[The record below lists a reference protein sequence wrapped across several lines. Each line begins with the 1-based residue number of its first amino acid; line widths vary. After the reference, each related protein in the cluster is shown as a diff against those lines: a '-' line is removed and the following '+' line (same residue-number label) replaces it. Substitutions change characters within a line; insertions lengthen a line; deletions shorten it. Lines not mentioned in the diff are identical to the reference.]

1 MQAPGMTSHKSP
13 SSGLIR
19 PEISRPGNSR
29 IPQSRLPTRGIAST
43 TANGSY
49 PPRSSSQPFRGENST
64 DNTSITVSR
73 RPVRQNNTMPN
84 LLASKSQSTGH
95 VNGQKP
101 AQSAWKTSSVKPRT
115 PAIQIPREGSMMNA
129 DVHTPSL
136 TSGSSISTNDSS
148 RKNTLR
154 RKPSTIDKYA
164 GRGHGEQGSFIS
176 SPEVGSIP
184 KSDNPPWEGSIL
196 GISMPSA
203 SPRSMSPEPL
213 PGAGSE
219 SAKVGTGPEVHTS
232 SESRATEVTGAPH
245 TPSIPLCGSPSTRC
259 SESPGLFSHASTP
272 TSMSSYSPGVL
283 SSKFVPRARTISPAQ
298 QSGLPFVR
306 RKMAPDQ
313 SSTVTETQRLS
324 AVQETSASS
333 SSIATERAQE
343 PTKEVGKQDARQRT
357 KDRPNFQAP
366 PELAHLLNDPPP
378 LKGSSKPERPVRPS
392 RDGTPT
398 LGSREPSPIVQSN
411 LSPFFNSY
419 HKRQSSSE
427 NKIVTS
433 PSNESSN
440 SISSSKNDV
449 RRARL
454 QKPANFS
461 SRNPSPAT
469 IPHSRSTTPLN
480 VPINPSVVASS
491 DAQTT
496 RSSSESQEAIA
507 TSAADNHNKVSRFGF
522 FSRRAKGDNA
532 AALERPKREARK
544 GPMAGTGHEGYGR
557 RPLRGRRVS
566 SSSTD
571 SIGRSPSADSAAGS
585 VGGSMSN
592 RKSSFGSN
600 SGDTPMDEF
609 LSERLTPVFLR
620 GEGGSIKSD
629 RTSWDFVSSTSN
641 PSTTQLSEGDSRRSS
656 EEKPSLPPKSKMR
669 PFRSPSPLKGRLL
682 GQQPPEPASNGHT
695 NPVSV
700 KVVNK
705 SKIDEGK
712 TASKAVKR
720 WNFFQRTH
728 NSSKKEQVV
737 PKPTQDARQH
747 LDHFGPHYAMI
758 NNEERL
764 DMEDL
769 DRMMQDGEGY
779 SSVEET
785 DYNPLQS
792 GPPVGILS
800 NPTVPFGEVDRRN
813 AETSVDD
820 AASLRAGRRQVHSI
834 LLPSPPTL
842 DRPFA
847 AQDRLMKIDLHPQRE
862 GASPTSKGST
872 VLKDVSKV
880 IQEPS
885 SPSKPILKTSV
896 PPSTPLYSP
905 QESPSDSPGRPSRLA
920 QVGRIPQ
927 VVSKRDRDRK
937 LPTQSFSRPFVNNQP
952 RPNVS
957 NKAHADPVNSSTSP
971 IKARRESRADKG
983 SPGKSDSGKEAVGR
997 SQAIAAATS
1006 ICTADVTKP
1015 PEFFSFPP
1023 RQNSELSYT
1032 SSSGTGSFP
1041 GQPWVFSPQ
1050 TTAASASEEVWNEY
1064 DDLIDDVLSP
1074 VDEPC
1079 SAKSALGAPFQ
1090 YQTAL
1095 SPKSG
1100 ASKDACVEQGK
1111 AIADNEADTDAFAD
1125 PIRRSST
1132 APLTISHLRQQR
1144 SSFLS
1149 ALHSDGT
1156 RESGFTE
1163 LIKGYAE
1170 RNVSVSSE
1178 RKKDRLSLPPSTRCS
1193 STGTRFSLSPTAQS
1207 PVSSSHSL
1215 SATATEFSLPAPT
1228 TTKPVKRESEDR
1240 MEEANLRF
1248 GALMTSK
1255 WLSFGRVLFS
1265 PAHSEIKDGKNNRVL
1280 IVDGL
1285 GKDWSYYCALTY
1297 PKATVYNLGSTP
1309 TSSQTNPR
1317 SSWQSLPNHR
1327 HIHHASISHPYPFP
1341 RGFFAVVIFRF
1352 PIGASEATYRA
1363 ALSECKRVLR
1373 PGGHLELSVLDI
1385 DMVNMGSR
1393 ARRAVRQLKMK
1404 MQAAQRDVCLKPKS
1418 DSMIR
1423 LLGMRGYE
1431 SINRCM
1437 VGVPAA
1443 GILGTPVSSPASSEN
1458 GDKSAST
1465 CGSDKAKQ
1473 VPTDR
1478 TSAGKGAQAKG
1489 ESRKSNASFGDIF
1502 KSNADTKDSGVGIAK
1517 MVARVGRWW
1526 WSSCYETP
1534 FLSDGDASKS
1544 IWDDPAF
1551 LRECE
1556 ELGTSFKLLI
1566 CYAQKPN
1573 MAVRRT
1579 VSV

>member
-1 MQAPGMTSHKSP
+1 MT
-13 SSGLIR
+13 
-19 PEISRPGNSR
+19 
-29 IPQSRLPTRGIAST
+29 
-43 TANGSY
+43 
-49 PPRSSSQPFRGENST
+49 
-64 DNTSITVSR
+64 
-73 RPVRQNNTMPN
+73 
-84 LLASKSQSTGH
+84 
-95 VNGQKP
+95 
-101 AQSAWKTSSVKPRT
+101 
-115 PAIQIPREGSMMNA
+115 
-129 DVHTPSL
+129 
-136 TSGSSISTNDSS
+136 
-148 RKNTLR
+148 
-154 RKPSTIDKYA
+154 
-164 GRGHGEQGSFIS
+164 
-176 SPEVGSIP
+176 
-184 KSDNPPWEGSIL
+184 
-196 GISMPSA
+196 
-203 SPRSMSPEPL
+203 
-213 PGAGSE
+213 
-219 SAKVGTGPEVHTS
+219 
-232 SESRATEVTGAPH
+232 
-245 TPSIPLCGSPSTRC
+245 
-259 SESPGLFSHASTP
+259 
-272 TSMSSYSPGVL
+272 
-283 SSKFVPRARTISPAQ
+283 
-298 QSGLPFVR
+298 
-306 RKMAPDQ
+306 PDQ
-313 SSTVTETQRLS
+313 SSTITETQRLS
-324 AVQETSASS
+324 AVQELSASS
-333 SSIATERAQE
+333 SSVATEHAQE
-343 PTKEVGKQDARQRT
+343 PPKEAGEQDSLQGS

-378 LKGSSKPERPVRPS
+378 LKGPSKPERPVRPS

-427 NKIVTS
+427 TKIVSNS
-433 PSNESSN
+433 PNKSSD

-469 IPHSRSTTPLN
+469 VPHSRSTTPLDMP
-480 VPINPSVVASS
+480 VDPSVAAPSNAQAS
-491 DAQTT
+491 

-507 TSAADNHNKVSRFGF
+507 TSGADNHNKASRFGF
-522 FSRRAKGDNA
+522 FSRRTKGDNA

-566 SSSTD
+566 VSSTD
-571 SIGRSPSADSAAGS
+571 SIGRSPSTDSAAGS

-600 SGDTPMDEF
+600 GGDSPMDEF

-629 RTSWDFVSSTSN
+629 RTSWDFVSSTSD
-641 PSTTQLSEGDSRRSS
+641 PSTTQLSEGASTRSS
-656 EEKPSLPPKSKMR
+656 EEKPSLPPKSKLR

-682 GQQPPEPASNGHT
+682 GQQPLEHTGNGHT

-700 KVVNK
+700 KDVNK
-705 SKIDEGK
+705 SKTEQGK
-712 TASKAVKR
+712 TTSKAVKR

-728 NSSKKEQVV
+728 NSSKKEQEVS
-737 PKPTQDARQH
+737 KPNHDARQH
-747 LDHFGPHYAMI
+747 IDNLGPHYAMI

-785 DYNPLQS
+785 DYTPMQS
-792 GPPVGILS
+792 GLPIDILS
-800 NPTVPFGEVDRRN
+800 KPSAPFEEVNRRSDERPIDNADPTR
-813 AETSVDD
+813 
-820 AASLRAGRRQVHSI
+820 ASRRQVHSI

-847 AQDRLMKIDLHPQRE
+847 AQDRLTKVDLRPPRE
-862 GASPTSKGST
+862 APNSTSKGST

-880 IQEPS
+880 IHEPS
-885 SPSKPILKTSV
+885 ARSKTILKTTL
-896 PPSTPLYSP
+896 PPSEPIYSP

-937 LPTQSFSRPFVNNQP
+937 LPNQSFSRPFINNQP
-952 RPNVS
+952 RPNVN
-957 NKAHADPVNSSTSP
+957 NKAHADHVNSSKSP
-971 IKARRESRADKG
+971 SKARRESTADIG
-983 SPGKSDSGKEAVGR
+983 PPRKSESGKEAVGR

-1006 ICTADVTKP
+1006 VCAADVTNP

-1032 SSSGTGSFP
+1032 SSSGNGSFP
-1041 GQPWVFSPQ
+1041 GQPWLFSPR
-1050 TTAASASEEVWNEY
+1050 TAAAPASEEVWNEY
-1064 DDLIDDVLSP
+1064 NDLIDDVLSP
-1074 VDEPC
+1074 IDEPC

-1090 YQTAL
+1090 YQTTS
-1095 SPKSG
+1095 SPNHR
-1100 ASKDACVEQGK
+1100 ASKDACVEQGE
-1111 AIADNEADTDAFAD
+1111 AIADNEGDTDAFAD

-1132 APLTISHLRQQR
+1132 APLTTTHSRQQR

-1170 RNVSVSSE
+1170 RNLSVSSE
-1178 RKKDRLSLPPSTRCS
+1178 RKKDRLSLPPSTRPS
-1193 STGTRFSLSPTAQS
+1193 STATRFSLSPTAQS
-1207 PVSSSHSL
+1207 PVSSSHSR

-1297 PKATVYNLGSTP
+1297 PKATIYNLGSTP

-1473 VPTDR
+1473 EPKDK
-1478 TSAGKGAQAKG
+1478 TSTGQGAQAKN
-1489 ESRKSNASFGDIF
+1489 EPRKSNASFGDIF
-1502 KSNADTKDSGVGIAK
+1502 KANPDTKDSGVGIAK

-1534 FLSDGDASKS
+1534 FLSEENASKS